1 MSPIQWSKE
10 LIVQDHPASGDK
22 IVLPPSALEEMLGGS
37 SETNRELPSPLTFAL
52 LNPRTRKLT
61 HSGLREFSAEEGVVL
76 LPKHV
81 RESLD
86 LKEGELVA
94 VAVRELSK
102 GTLVK
107 LRPLDAGYDEQDWK
121 ALLEARLN
129 SHYTTLTKGEVL
141 PIVAGNQTMQFL
153 IDEIQPADAVLIVD
167 TDLEVVLEPLD
178 EQQAEETAK
187 KRKLAVKENVV
198 IEVGSAVQGQVE
210 RGQYANYELSEWSRD
225 NGLVLEVKISNGDAD
240 LLVSTTPK
248 PVDDLHMW
256 SSFDSAKRVALSA
269 SNIELSTATKLYVS
283 IHGDSDEPCSF
294 TLTASNGDSS
304 PSANGQV
311 TGPPDPG
318 NTQCPNCQTWVPERS
333 IVLHENF
340 CRRNNVKCNV
350 CGIIMKRSEEKLHW
364 HCDVIDCDGWGT
376 HPDQIPKHR
385 EVYHIPKSCSCG
397 AQLSSLPALAFHRA
411 TSCPEK
417 LIMCRF
423 CHTLQEQG
431 DMTTLSAQDMLTGL
445 TAHESVCGSRSAE
458 CQICGRRTT
467 LKDAPAHARYHDM
480 ERLSKPKP
488 EICRNINCARMK
500 ADNKLALCAICFG
513 PLWTNAYD
521 PTGSKLKSRVERRY
535 YQQLMT
541 GCGRDFCRNNKCA
554 TATGKALTM
563 AEAAAIVKPIKEALM
578 DISTPL
584 EFCVDEGTT
593 KRRILAEMVLDEDA
607 SYDIEWRIKAI
618 DVEASNVA
626 NAQLWL
632 ERNAVKKAEA

>member
-269 SNIELSTATKLYVS
+269 SNIELSTATKL
-283 IHGDSDEPCSF
+283 
-294 TLTASNGDSS
+294 
-304 PSANGQV
+304 
-311 TGPPDPG
+311 
-318 NTQCPNCQTWVPERS
+318 
-333 IVLHENF
+333 
-340 CRRNNVKCNV
+340 
-350 CGIIMKRSEEKLHW
+350 
-364 HCDVIDCDGWGT
+364 
-376 HPDQIPKHR
+376 
-385 EVYHIPKSCSCG
+385 
-397 AQLSSLPALAFHRA
+397 
-411 TSCPEK
+411 
-417 LIMCRF
+417 
-423 CHTLQEQG
+423 
-431 DMTTLSAQDMLTGL
+431 
-445 TAHESVCGSRSAE
+445 
-458 CQICGRRTT
+458 
-467 LKDAPAHARYHDM
+467 
-480 ERLSKPKP
+480 
-488 EICRNINCARMK
+488 
-500 ADNKLALCAICFG
+500 
-513 PLWTNAYD
+513 
-521 PTGSKLKSRVERRY
+521 
-535 YQQLMT
+535 
-541 GCGRDFCRNNKCA
+541 NNKCA